1 MLVLSRKIGEQ
12 IVIGNDIRVTIV
24 DIKHGK
30 VSLGVSAPLEVPIH
44 REEVAMRIEE
54 SQRELEVAMRI
65 KQSQRELEFAG
76 SV

>member
-12 IVIGNDIRVTIV
+12 IVIGEDIRVTIV
-24 DIKHGK
+24 DIKNGK
-30 VSLGVSAPLEVPIH
+30 FRLGVSAPMEVPIH

-65 KQSQRELEFAG
+65 KQSQPELEFAG